1 VITLAIDTLFPMKR
15 SALFC
20 LLALLLGAVFSVPA
34 HAQVERPSDA
44 FYIKGGVGIA
54 DYVGDATGTCCFEDA
69 FDTGKWDDLRDNFP
83 AAAVGE
89 IGYQTS
95 PSFGIGVGYQFG
107 QYPLADNRA
116 DESTPPVETG
126 SPSSVGTVRHLV
138 QVLGRYT
145 FMAEDWTVSP
155 YLDGG
160 ANVSFGGES
169 TGIGY
174 SVGLG
179 FDAAVSSRTSIF
191 LEGRFNAV
199 FDDEATDGIDGSHAG
214 DALNPFP
221 VAGVKV
227 GLSSPTPPRVL
238 SLNGPTS
245 AQVGEEVTYTASV
258 NAAETGRP
266 LTYRWSL
273 GDGSTGSGTMVEHT
287 FREAGSYSVQ
297 FTARNEAGEA
307 SGSITV
313 EVTPPPQPAR
323 IASVNA
329 TPNPVDEGE
338 TVRFSSSVQGD
349 SPISREW
356 SFGDGASATGES
368 PIHTYEEPGEY
379 TVELQSSNDA
389 GEDSRTVTVEV
400 DRALPAICTT
410 VGELNTAYF
419 GRNSSTLTGEGEES
433 LQENSDILSEC
444 SNLSVQVEG
453 FAAPG
458 ERNPESLSEDRAEA
472 VAEFYEENGVP
483 ANRIM
488 TDGRGEVEGV
498 TSKKGDTRQ
507 YRRVDSV
514 PERRD
519 GDM

>member
-1 VITLAIDTLFPMKR
+1 MSL
-15 SALFC
+15 S
-20 LLALLLGAVFSVPA
+20 A

-44 FYIKGGVGIA
+44 FYIKAGAGIS
-54 DYVGDATGTCCFEDA
+54 DYLGDATGTSGFGDA
-69 FDTGKWDDLRDNFP
+69 FGTDHFDDDVFP
-83 AAAVGE
+83 FAAVGE

-95 PSFGIGVGYQFG
+95 PSFGIGLGYQFG

-116 DESTPPVETG
+116 DASSPPVETG

-145 FMAEDWTVSP
+145 FMAEKWTVAP

-160 ANVSFGGES
+160 VNASFGGES
-169 TGIGY
+169 AGVGY

-199 FDDEATDGIDGSHAG
+199 FDDEATDGIDGSASG

-221 VAGVKV
+221 VVGVKV

-238 SLNGPTS
+238 SLDGPTS
-245 AQVGEEVTYTASV
+245 VQAGEEVAYTASV
-258 NAAETGRP
+258 NAEEADRP
-266 LTYRWSL
+266 LTYQWDL
-273 GDGSTGSGTMVEHT
+273 GDGSAGSGTMVEHT
-287 FREAGSYSVQ
+287 FQEAGSYSVQ

-307 SGSITV
+307 SESIAV

-338 TVRFSSSVQGD
+338 TVRFSSNVQGD

-356 SFGDGASATGES
+356 SFGDGESTTGES
-368 PIHTYEEPGEY
+368 PTHTYEEPGEY
-379 TVELQSSNDA
+379 TVRLQSSNDA

-400 DRALPAICTT
+400 NRALPAICTT
-410 VGELNTAYF
+410 VGELNAAYF
-419 GRNSSTLTGEGEES
+419 DRNSSTLTDEGEES
-433 LQENSDILSEC
+433 LQENADVLSQC
-444 SNLSVQVEG
+444 PNLSVQVEG

-472 VAEFYEENGVP
+472 VAGFYEENGVP
-483 ANRIM
+483 SSRIM

-498 TSKKGDTRQ
+498 TSKKGSTRQ
-507 YRRVDSV
+507 YRRTDSM
-514 PERRD
+514 PERED